1 MSLSRRRHF
10 LRQPPGIAVLF
21 QLVHDIIGNPI
32 AFFFGQFLAQAA
44 HKFTRTPQRESD
56 GKTQQIA
63 AGTHI
68 ICEQKEN
75 KIVNGSRPSL
85 NHALR

>member
-1 MSLSRRRHF
+1 
-10 LRQPPGIAVLF
+10 
-21 QLVHDIIGNPI
+21 
-32 AFFFGQFLAQAA
+32 LAQAA

-68 ICEQKEN
+68 TCEQKEN
-75 KIVNGSRPSL
+75 RIVNGSRCLSL

>member
-1 MSLSRRRHF
+1 
-10 LRQPPGIAVLF
+10 
-21 QLVHDIIGNPI
+21 
-32 AFFFGQFLAQAA
+32 LAQAA

-68 ICEQKEN
+68 HVN
-75 KIVNGSRPSL
+75 KKRTELSTAVVAYR
-85 NHALR
+85 